1 MPTGSGPSM
10 LRNPAAVANAVAAA
24 RAGKVRGDR
33 WAPPAA
39 YAHGH
44 WPKATFDDIFD
55 PGMRHA
61 LVTTQDWVRALRHA
75 RSDARLSIRQT
86 ARQAGTSVNAVSEIE
101 LGARWPS
108 LPLILR
114 LSHVLEVEVSITNP
128 PTEDARTRV
137 PTSVVNTP

>member
-10 LRNPAAVANAVAAA
+10 LRNPAAVAHAVTAA

-39 YAHGH
+39 YAHGQ
-44 WPKATFDDIFD
+44 WPKANFDDIAD

-61 LVTTQDWVRALRHA
+61 LATTQDWVRALRHA
-75 RSDARLSIRQT
+75 RSDARLSIRHI
-86 ARQAGTSVNAVSEIE
+86 ARQASTSVNAVSEIE

-114 LSHVLEVEVSITNP
+114 LSHVLDVDISITNP
-128 PTEDARTRV
+128 PTEEVRWEAAAAE
-137 PTSVVNTP
+137 